1 MARVGHCSLCQLG
14 PEPYSW
20 AIFKWGLKARKAEGD
35 SKENKVLDRAI
46 EYARV
51 VGMELV
57 DMLVSVNLKVEV
69 IAPHMPM
76 QHMFGGDSLQN
87 FIHDHQDWLERLED
101 QLANLTTMTEN
112 VVGRLSIVNKSYH
125 QYQGHSHPK
134 LSVTEG
140 HTMLP
145 DRVIQLHPK
154 MILSCQLDRYHFP
167 RSMN

>member
-1 MARVGHCSLCQLG
+1 MARVGHCSLSQLG

-76 QHMFGGDSLQN
+76 QHMFGGDGLQN
-87 FIHDHQDWLERLED
+87 FIWDHQDHLEQLED
-101 QLANLTTMTEN
+101 QLSNLMMMTEHAI
-112 VVGRLSIVNKSYH
+112 RCQDISLELYH
-125 QYQGHSHPK
+125 WD
-134 LSVTEG
+134 L
-140 HTMLP
+140 
-145 DRVIQLHPK
+145 
-154 MILSCQLDRYHFP
+154 C
-167 RSMN
+167 